1 MARPKYECR
10 GKIWTGNMRTEGCE
24 VNGSAEF
31 VLLNLMFQLPPDR
44 RLLLLEDM
52 ARIDKERAKERKN
65 EQH

>member
-1 MARPKYECR
+1 
-10 GKIWTGNMRTEGCE
+10 MRTGGCE